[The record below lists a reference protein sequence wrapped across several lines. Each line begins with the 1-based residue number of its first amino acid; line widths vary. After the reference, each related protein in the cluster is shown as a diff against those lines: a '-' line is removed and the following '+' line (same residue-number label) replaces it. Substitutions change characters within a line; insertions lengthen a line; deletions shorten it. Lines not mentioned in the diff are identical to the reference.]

1 MTEEKTD
8 PVRLTVLGPVRL
20 WRDGTEVQLGA
31 PQVRALLA
39 VLLAQVGTPVSLA
52 EIVDVLWG
60 QDPPATATNAVHGHV
75 GALRRLLEPSL
86 GAREHGRWLSRSAGG
101 YQLAGDAE
109 SVDLLDFRRLLGQAR
124 AAVAA
129 GRDGAA
135 VAHFVAAL
143 RLPQGPCAANVSATV
158 RSHPIFGGLERE
170 CLAGVREAAD
180 CALRAGRAAE
190 LVAGI
195 QRIAERF
202 PLDEPLQ
209 ARLILLLAASGQQAQ
224 ALALFGRVRTALVDD
239 LGIDPG
245 AELRAAYEA
254 VLRQQHGTGTAAVGD
269 RRPDTTRP
277 DAAGPTG
284 SPHPV
289 RPAQLPPDL
298 STFVGRR
305 GELARA
311 LSLIPEE
318 GAEPGTVVISAIS
331 GMAGAGKTTL
341 AVRWAHRVI
350 GRYPDGQLYL
360 NLHGFGPSDAVVSP
374 DDALREIF
382 ETLGVA
388 PDRIPESLDGRTAL
402 YRSLLAGRKMLVV
415 LDNARDADQVRPL
428 LPASPG
434 CLAIVTSRNQL
445 AGLVAV
451 DGAYPLVLDT
461 LPVRDAHKLL
471 SLRIGGDR
479 LDNEPEATAAILRR
493 CGGLPLALAIVAAR
507 AATYPALSLA
517 SINAELDDE
526 EGPLDVFADA
536 DSAVDPRAVFSWSYH
551 ALSPGAARLFRLLG
565 GVRNGHDIGQ
575 PAAASLAGVPV
586 REVRPLLTE
595 LTRASLVLQGD
606 GSRYTMHDLLGAY
619 ADELARQHD
628 SEAERR
634 EAWHRLLDHYLHTAH
649 AAERLFSPLRP
660 TVPLGPAP
668 STITVAPMCSAD
680 EALSWFVAERH
691 TLVASIA
698 RAAADGLAG
707 HAWQL
712 ARALEPF
719 LFLRG
724 HWEGWLPTMVSV
736 LAATE
741 RDDDRTGQAYLT
753 RVVGSILVRYG
764 RYDEA
769 SVHLARSL
777 RLFGDLGDRVG
788 QAVGHRCLNDIRD
801 RQNRTEEA
809 LEHARQALAL
819 YASVDDRNGQ
829 ALALNAIGWT
839 HARIGEYEPAVEH
852 CNRALVIFEEVG
864 NPRGLAATWDSLGF
878 VHHCLAE
885 YAQATQC
892 YDEAI
897 RIRGEIGDLT
907 YEAASLDRLGDT
919 LLAGGELDAALST
932 WHRALVIMA
941 EVGHPR
947 IDQVLAKLA
956 GH

>member
-75 GALRRLLEPSL
+75 GSLRRILEPAL

-101 YQLAGDAE
+101 YQLAGDPE
-109 SVDLLDFRRLLGQAR
+109 SIDLLDFRRLLGLAR
-124 AAVAA
+124 SAVAA
-129 GRDGAA
+129 GRDGEA
-135 VAHFVAAL
+135 VPHFVAAL
-143 RLPQGPCAANVSATV
+143 RLSQAPCASNVSAAV

-170 CLAGVREAAD
+170 CLDGVRDAAD
-180 CALRAGRAAE
+180 CALRSGRAAD

-195 QRIAERF
+195 QRIAERA

-209 ARLILLLAASGQQAQ
+209 ARLILLLGASGQQAQ
-224 ALALFGRVRTALVDD
+224 ALALFVRVRTALADD

-254 VLRQQHGTGTAAVGD
+254 VLRQQHGTGTASDGE
-269 RRPDTTRP
+269 RRPDKTP
-277 DAAGPTG
+277 MGAAG
-284 SPHPV
+284 SPRLV

-298 STFVGRR
+298 STFVGRK

-311 LSLIPEE
+311 LSLMPEE
-318 GAEPGTVVISAIS
+318 DTEPPTVVISAIS

-350 GRYPDGQLYL
+350 ASYPDGQLYL
-360 NLHGFGPSDAVVSP
+360 NLHGFGPSGAVVSP

-402 YRSLLAGRKMLVV
+402 YRSLLAGRRMLVV

-428 LPASPG
+428 LPGSPG

-445 AGLVAV
+445 PGLVAV

-461 LPVRDAHKLL
+461 LPVRDARELL
-471 SLRIGGDR
+471 ALRIGQDR
-479 LDNEPEATAAILRR
+479 LDDEPEATAAILRR
-493 CGGLPLALAIVAAR
+493 CGGLPLALAIVGAR

-526 EGPLDVFADA
+526 EGLLDVFADA

-565 GVRNGHDIGQ
+565 GARTGHDISL

-586 REVRPLLTE
+586 RVVRPLLAE

-606 GSRYTMHDLLGAY
+606 GSRYAMHDLLGAY

-634 EAWHRLLDHYLHTAH
+634 QGWHRLLDHYLHTAY
-649 AAERLFSPLRP
+649 AAERLFSPLRA

-668 STITVAPMCSAD
+668 STVTVAPIGSAG
-680 EALSWFVAERH
+680 EALTWFVAERH

-707 HAWQL
+707 PAWQL
-712 ARALEPF
+712 AWALEPF
-719 LFLRG
+719 LVLRG

-753 RVVGSILVRYG
+753 RVVGSILVRHA
-764 RYDEA
+764 RYEEA
-769 SVHLARSL
+769 SVQLARSL
-777 RLFGDLGDRVG
+777 RLFTELGDRVG
-788 QAVGHRCLNDIRD
+788 QAVSHRYLNDIRE
-801 RQNRTEEA
+801 RQNRKQEA
-809 LEHARQALAL
+809 LGHAQQALAL
-819 YASVDDRNGQ
+819 YTSVGDRNGQ
-829 ALALNAIGWT
+829 AYALNAIGWT
-839 HARIGEYEPAVEH
+839 YAQTGEYEPAADH
-852 CNRALVIFEEVG
+852 CKRALVIFEEVG

-878 VHHCLAE
+878 VHHRLAE
-885 YAQATQC
+885 YTQATQC

-919 LLAGGELDAALST
+919 LLARGELDGALSA

-947 IDQVLAKLA
+947 IDQVLAKLS